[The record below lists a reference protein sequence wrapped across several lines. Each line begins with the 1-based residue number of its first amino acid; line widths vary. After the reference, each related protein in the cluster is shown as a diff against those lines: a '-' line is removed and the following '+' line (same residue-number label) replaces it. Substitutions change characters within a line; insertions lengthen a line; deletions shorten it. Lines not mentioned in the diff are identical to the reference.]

1 MVKTVIIGA
10 GAMGLAAAHY
20 ALGLGHEVDV
30 IEADAVAGGMA
41 AHFDFDGLSIE
52 RFYHFVCKPD
62 APTFAL
68 MEELGIGGLMRWRP
82 TSMAYFA
89 NGRLH
94 KWGDPVSLLT
104 TSLLGP
110 VEKLRYGAQMFLT
123 SKRKS
128 FDDLENVSAR
138 DWIEGG
144 SGRGAYDKLWRRL
157 MELKFYQ
164 YADDVSAAW
173 IATRVRRVGNSR
185 RSLFQEELGYIEG
198 GSETLVRALVESLER
213 RGGRIHL
220 ACPAEQVATEGGR
233 VTGVRAGG
241 RLFEAEA
248 VISTVPT
255 PHVSRLVPD
264 LPDASKAAYEAIRNI
279 GVICVVHKLKR
290 QVTPHFWV
298 NIVDPEI
305 EIPGVIEFSNL
316 RPMPDTVV
324 YVPYYMPTDHPKWSW
339 PDERLIEESYGY
351 IRRLNPELAPQDR
364 VVSRV
369 GRLRYAQPLCEP
381 GFAARIP
388 PIRTP
393 IQGLQVAD
401 TCYYYPEDRG
411 VSEGARLAKE
421 MALAIGTDHQP
432 RREPVYA

>member
-20 ALGLGHEVDV
+20 AAGLGHEVDV
-30 IEADAVAGGMA
+30 VEADAVAGGMA

-62 APTFAL
+62 APTFRL
-68 MEELGIGGLMRWRP
+68 LEELGLGAAMRWRP
-82 TSMAYFA
+82 TSMAYFKG
-89 NGRLH
+89 GRLH
-94 KWGDPVSLLT
+94 KWGDPLSLLA
-104 TSLLGP
+104 TSLLNP
-110 VEKLRYGAQMFLT
+110 IEKLRYGAQMFLT
-123 SKRKS
+123 SRRRS
-128 FDDLENVSAR
+128 FDDLENVSAKA
-138 DWIEGG
+138 WIE
-144 SGRGAYDKLWRRL
+144 RGAGRSVYDKLWRRL

-198 GSETLVRALVESLER
+198 GSQTLVDALVASIER
-213 RGGRIHL
+213 QGGHIHL
-220 ACPAEQVATEGGR
+220 ATPAERIETSGGR

-241 RLFEAEA
+241 RLFPAEA

-255 PHVSRLVPD
+255 PFVSRIAPD

-290 QVTPHFWV
+290 PVSPHFWV
-298 NIVDPEI
+298 NIVEPGID
-305 EIPGVIEFSNL
+305 IPGVIEFSNL
-316 RPMPDTVV
+316 RPTPQPIV
-324 YVPYYMPTDHPKWSW
+324 YVPYYMPTDNPKWSW
-339 PDERLIEESYGY
+339 TDAQLIEESFGY
-351 IRRLNPELAPQDR
+351 LRRINPDLTEADRLA
-364 VVSRV
+364 SKV
-369 GRLRYAQPLCEP
+369 GRLRHAQPLCEP
-381 GFAARIP
+381 GFAAKIP

-393 IQGLQVAD
+393 IGGLQIAD
-401 TCYYYPEDRG
+401 TCFYYPEDRG
-411 VSEGARLAKE
+411 VSEGARLARE

-432 RREPVYA
+432 RREPVYE

>member
-20 ALGLGHEVDV
+20 AAGLGHEVDV
-30 IEADAVAGGMA
+30 VEADAVAGGMA

-62 APTFAL
+62 APTFRL
-68 MEELGIGGLMRWRP
+68 LEELGLGAAMRWRP
-82 TSMAYFA
+82 TSMAYFKG
-89 NGRLH
+89 GRLH
-94 KWGDPVSLLT
+94 KWGDPLSLLA
-104 TSLLGP
+104 TSLLNP
-110 VEKLRYGAQMFLT
+110 IEKLRYGAQMFLT
-123 SKRKS
+123 SRRRS
-128 FDDLENVSAR
+128 FDDLENVSAKA
-138 DWIEGG
+138 WIE
-144 SGRGAYDKLWRRL
+144 RGAGRSVYDKLWRRL

-198 GSETLVRALVESLER
+198 GSQTLVDALVASIER
-213 RGGRIHL
+213 QGGRMHL
-220 ACPAEQVATEGGR
+220 ATPAERIETSGGR

-241 RLFEAEA
+241 RLFPADA

-255 PHVSRLVPD
+255 PFVSRIAPD

-290 QVTPHFWV
+290 PVSPHFWV
-298 NIVDPEI
+298 NIVEPGID
-305 EIPGVIEFSNL
+305 IPGVIEFSNL
-316 RPMPDTVV
+316 RPTPQPIV
-324 YVPYYMPTDHPKWSW
+324 YVPYYMPTDNPKWSW
-339 PDERLIEESYGY
+339 TDAQLIEESFGY
-351 IRRLNPELAPQDR
+351 LRRINPDLTEADRLA
-364 VVSRV
+364 SKV
-369 GRLRYAQPLCEP
+369 GRLRHAQPLCEP
-381 GFAARIP
+381 GFAAKIP

-393 IQGLQVAD
+393 IGGLQIAD
-401 TCYYYPEDRG
+401 TCFYYPEDRG
-411 VSEGARLAKE
+411 VSEGARLARE

-432 RREPVYA
+432 RREPVYE